1 MNTRVKVG
9 LLLLVAV
16 AMVVGLAAYRGA
28 STTAAPSTVHVWY
41 ETDDPV
47 EQAWAHKLADRFNQT
62 HKTVKADM
70 QVWSYDDF
78 NPKMQLALGAG
89 TPPDLAYATPRM
101 CAIPLYVQSKKLANL
116 TSFARQFHW
125 AQKLRPG
132 LLQDY
137 NSPFALY
144 ATEKYG
150 VQPKNIPVYAV
161 PSAMAAVGVMYN
173 TTLLH
178 KLHMSIP
185 TSLGAFEHD
194 VAVAKKAGY
203 TPLGLGNADGWLG
216 DDWYQTLANTQY
228 SYADLERE
236 LRVDP
241 KFSFQRQAFVSM
253 AKLLASWKNDFTHDF
268 AGLDAQDGV
277 VSFFHNRTLF
287 QLISSTENAQ
297 IQSLQHQT
305 HQSIGVFPFPGAS
318 TRSKPVMAQ
327 SGYEGWIIPKAGHNE
342 KGAVEFINWLL
353 QPSTKRFLLAQGV
366 LPSEPTAAS
375 QGTSSWEKAYLKGL
389 NQSRAGVFLDSAPLL
404 NLNATME
411 ANVSLLLYNQ
421 QIETPSFLPHAMQL
435 VYSSHGKNHGQIP
448 DIDCEF

>member
-1 MNTRVKVG
+1 MSNRLKVT
-9 LLLLVAV
+9 LAIVLAV
-16 AMVVGLAAYRGA
+16 VVVVGLAAYRNNSTA
-28 STTAAPSTVHVWY
+28 SPTTVHVWY

-47 EQAWAHKLADRFNQT
+47 EQAWAQHLAGLFNQT
-62 HKTVKADM
+62 HKSVKADM
-70 QVWSYDDF
+70 KVWSYDDF

-116 TSFARQFHW
+116 TSYARQYHW
-125 AQKLRPG
+125 AQQLRPG

-144 ATEKYG
+144 ATQKYG
-150 VQPKNIPVYAV
+150 VQPKNVPVYAV
-161 PSAMAAVGVMYN
+161 PDAMAAVGMMYN
-173 TTLLH
+173 VKLLH
-178 KLHMSIP
+178 RLHLGIP
-185 TSLGAFEHD
+185 KSLSQLEHD
-194 VAVAKKAGY
+194 IAVTKKAGY

-228 SYADLERE
+228 TYADLERE

-241 KFSFQRQAFVSM
+241 HFKFQRPAFVAM
-253 AKLLASWKNDFTHDF
+253 ARLLDSWKGDFTHDF

-277 VSFFHNRTLF
+277 VSFFKGKTLF

-297 IQSLQHQT
+297 IQSLQRQT
-305 HQSIGVFPFPGAS
+305 HLPINVFPFPGATTKS
-318 TRSKPVMAQ
+318 MPVMAQ

-342 KGAVEFINWLL
+342 KAAIEFINWVL
-353 QPSTKRFLLAQGV
+353 QPAAKKFLLAQGV
-366 LPSEPTAAS
+366 LPSEPTTAA
-375 QGTSSWEKAYLKGL
+375 QGTTGWQKSYLQGL
-389 NQSRAGVFLDSAPLL
+389 NKSRAGVFLDAAPIL

-421 QIETPSFLPHAMQL
+421 QIETPQFLPHAMQI
-435 VYSSHGKNHGQIP
+435 VYNSLGKKHGQIP